1 MTIPAESPAR
11 IALVDDD
18 PVFLRALAANL
29 HAAGH
34 EVACFNDPAAALEE
48 CQRRHAAGQAPQS
61 RAPQTSAPQAWVLDW
76 DMPQMDGLTLLRAL
90 RAHAPDTPVLLL
102 TSHGQPIF
110 EEAALD
116 AGAADFIDKSR
127 GPAIIL
133 HRIARALAPRA
144 PAAVL
149 VPPSRIGDLELSSGS
164 RRALW
169 RGQQVPLSRAE
180 FDVVAMLAEH
190 AGEDIDYRR
199 IYDLV
204 RGDGFIAGQGAEG
217 YRANVRAMVKRIRQK
232 FVRIDPE
239 FDELNNFPGVGYRW
253 RRP

>member
-1 MTIPAESPAR
+1 MTTPADRPGR

-18 PVFLRALAANL
+18 AVFMRALAANL
-29 HAAGH
+29 RGAGH
-34 EVACFNDPAAALEE
+34 EVVCFDDPRVALEKYKT
-48 CQRRHAAGQAPQS
+48 AP
-61 RAPQTSAPQAWVLDW
+61 AIDAWVLDW

-90 RAHAPDTPVLLL
+90 RAHDPGSQGPGAQGGGVPVLLL

-110 EEAALD
+110 EEAALA

-133 HRIARALAPRA
+133 HRIARVLAPRA
-144 PAAVL
+144 PADPGA
-149 VPPSRIGDLELSSGS
+149 PAAGARIGALELSPGG

-169 RGQQVPLSRAE
+169 RDQAVPLSRAE

-190 AGEDIDYRR
+190 AGHDVEYRR
-199 IYDLV
+199 LYDLV

-232 FVRIDPE
+232 FIRIDPE
-239 FDELNNFPGVGYRW
+239 FDELHNYPGVGYRW
-253 RRP
+253 RQPR